1 MEKKTQNR
9 LTEGPILKTLIRLA
23 LPIVG
28 SSFLG
33 TVYSITD
40 MAWIGMLGSRAVAGV
55 GVGGMYVW
63 LSQGIVSLARMG
75 GQVHVAQC
83 FGRNEKEK
91 AANYAMAAVQMTIL
105 FALVFSAFC
114 LLLTDPLIGFF
125 NLNDAESID
134 SARIYT
140 RITCGL
146 ILFSYLSQTLTG
158 LYTAQGDSRT
168 PFLAN
173 LLGLVTNM
181 ILDPVLILGIGPF
194 PRLEVAG
201 AAIATVTAQVIVS
214 GVMLISAIHF
224 SRQGNNVLF
233 QTGIHSVKE
242 KRYYRDI
249 CKMGIPTALQ
259 GMIYCMISMILAAFT
274 AVFGPAAIAV
284 QRLGGQIESVS
295 WNVSDG
301 FAASLN
307 AFVGQNYGAGKMER
321 VRKGCRYGCITV
333 AVWGLMVTLAFLLL
347 PELISRVFFHEEE
360 ALAISVNYLKIIAWS
375 EAFMCVELTAIG
387 ALSGLGKTKLCSIIS
402 ILFTG
407 LRIPLAVIL
416 SKTLLGLDG
425 VWWALASTSIMK
437 GIIFYIVLQK
447 HTNHSAEQAGR

>member
-233 QTGIHSVKE
+233 QTSIHSLKE
-242 KRYYRDI
+242 KRYYGDI

-259 GMIYCMISMILAAFT
+259 GMIYCMISMVLAAFT

-387 ALSGLGKTKLCSIIS
+387 ALSGLGKTKL
-402 ILFTG
+402 
-407 LRIPLAVIL
+407 
-416 SKTLLGLDG
+416 
-425 VWWALASTSIMK
+425 
-437 GIIFYIVLQK
+437 
-447 HTNHSAEQAGR
+447 

>member
-201 AAIATVTAQVIVS
+201 AAMATVTAQVIVS

>member
-259 GMIYCMISMILAAFT
+259 GMIYCMISMVLAAFT

>member
-40 MAWIGMLGSRAVAGV
+40 MAWIGLLGSRAVAGV

-83 FGRNEKEK
+83 FGRNERKK

-114 LLLTDPLIGFF
+114 LLFTDLLIAFF
-125 NLNDAESID
+125 NLKDGESIA

-214 GVMLISAIHF
+214 GVMLISVIRF

-233 QTGIHSVKE
+233 QTSIRSLKE

-249 CKMGIPTALQ
+249 CRMGIPTALQ
-259 GMIYCMISMILAAFT
+259 GMIYCMISMVLASFT

-333 AVWGLMVTLAFLLL
+333 AIWGLMVTLAFLLL
-347 PELISRVFFHEEE
+347 PEPISRVFFHEEE

-416 SKTLLGLDG
+416 SKTPLGLDG
-425 VWWALASTSIMK
+425 VWWALASTSMIK
-437 GIIFYIVLQK
+437 GVIFYVVLQK
-447 HTNHSAEQAGR
+447 HTNHSAEQAG

>member
-233 QTGIHSVKE
+233 QTSIHSLKE
-242 KRYYRDI
+242 KRYYGDI

-259 GMIYCMISMILAAFT
+259 GMIYCMISMVLAAFT